1 VVTKNSGVV
10 VTKTRYRLPRWS
22 LPLGEFAIVAIH
34 IRSNIR
40 PKCATV
46 PQMMIPFASEGER
59 DDTRQT
65 AAGCAHVGPK
75 RDHEH
80 TDGVPKTRCG
90 ESVTIRFTPEQVR
103 RLAQAVWRSAASLP
117 PSQRAS
123 ALHDAEIL
131 AKLAPGME
139 RRDAEGADGIV
150 ERDVEEFLSRRD
162 AEGADGIVERDVEEF
177 LSRRDAEGAD
187 GIVERDV
194 EEFLSRVRDLISSVR
209 PHERRHIPDG
219 PLIVMLLTD
228 LGINFCNGNRLTEA
242 KEILLDA
249 ITIQECINHPMHH
262 GLLPPLVALGMVFCR
277 QRCFEK
283 AEPTFLRALAIVG
296 KTDAKI
302 EEHRIVLV
310 NLIHLYHQLNRL
322 EDRDRMQNSLARLLR
337 ENPFLIKDRHSR
349 PSE

>member
-1 VVTKNSGVV
+1 M
-10 VTKTRYRLPRWS
+10 R
-22 LPLGEFAIVAIH
+22 
-34 IRSNIR
+34 
-40 PKCATV
+40 
-46 PQMMIPFASEGER
+46 GER
-59 DDTRQT
+59 DDTRQN
-65 AAGCAHVGPK
+65 CRRVRSHVGPK

-80 TDGVPKTRCG
+80 TDGVPKTRRG

-131 AKLAPGME
+131 AKLARGME
-139 RRDAEGADGIV
+139 
-150 ERDVEEFLSRRD
+150 
-162 AEGADGIVERDVEEF
+162 
-177 LSRRDAEGAD
+177 RRDAEGAD

-262 GLLPPLVALGMVFCR
+262 GLLSPLVALGVVFCR

-283 AEPTFLRALAIVG
+283 AEPTFLRALVIVG

-322 EDRDRMQNSLARLLR
+322 EDRDRMQNSLARLLA

-349 PSE
+349 PGE